1 MANRKRLGLWFP
13 TGIDNALAARAALG
27 GLLAQN
33 PDADWVLFGPRQS
46 LFLFEMDDRV
56 PVYIPLRAL
65 EARRPAQ
72 SRLSHYL
79 EKRAQFKKLRGL
91 GLDFCFGVS
100 VSQIDPHANAAVAK
114 QFEHA
119 LGMLGVRGEL
129 IQREES
135 AFQAMP
141 RSELL
146 AGPQALAF
154 ATQFYRKV
162 PPSQLKYL
170 LLMGQIDGQGES
182 VDSQWQHM
190 QQILQASTVDPAA
203 TVHVVTA
210 VITHGDRLSAR
221 QLTRTHPDWLQVNMA
236 QAMGLIAYADRVICS
251 SETITRICAEMGRSE
266 RLLLGKSHS

>member
-1 MANRKRLGLWFP
+1 MENRKRLGLRFP

-27 GLLAQN
+27 DLLAKN
-33 PDADWVLFGPRQS
+33 LNADWVLFGPRQS

-72 SRLSHYL
+72 SSLSHYL

-91 GLDFCFGVS
+91 SLDSCFGVS
-100 VSQIDPHANAAVAK
+100 VLQVDPQANAAVAK

-119 LGMLGVRGEL
+119 LGMLSVRGEL

-141 RSELL
+141 APELQ

-154 ATQFYRKV
+154 ATRFYRKV
-162 PPSQLKYL
+162 PPNRLKHL
-170 LLMGQIDGQGES
+170 LLLGQLGGQDEP
-182 VDSQWQHM
+182 VDTQWQHM
-190 QQILQASTVDPAA
+190 QQTLHVNNVASAA
-203 TVHVVTA
+203 AAHVVTA

-221 QLTRTHPDWLQVNMA
+221 QLTQAHPDWLQVDTA
-236 QAMGLIAYADRVICS
+236 QAMGLIAYADRVICC
-251 SETITRICAEMGRSE
+251 SETVTRICAEMGRSE

>member
-27 GLLAQN
+27 DLLAKN

-72 SRLSHYL
+72 SRLSYYL

-91 GLDFCFGVS
+91 SLDFCFGVS
-100 VSQIDPHANAAVAK
+100 VLQIDPHANAAVAK
-114 QFEHA
+114 QFGHA

-135 AFQAMP
+135 AFLAMP
-141 RSELL
+141 RPELQ

-162 PPSQLKYL
+162 PPNQLKHL
-170 LLMGQIDGQGES
+170 LLMAQIDGLDKT
-182 VDSQWQHM
+182 VDTQWLDM
-190 QQILQASTVDPAA
+190 QQTLQANAAGSTAA
-203 TVHVVTA
+203 AHVVTA
-210 VITHGDRLSAR
+210 VISHGDRLSAR
-221 QLTRTHPDWLQVNMA
+221 QLTQAHPDWLQVDPA
-236 QAMGLIAYADRVICS
+236 QAMGLIAYADRVMCS
-251 SETITRICAEMGRSE
+251 SETITRICVEMGRSE

>member
-72 SRLSHYL
+72 SRLSYYL

-100 VSQIDPHANAAVAK
+100 VLQIDPHANAAVAK

-119 LGMLGVRGEL
+119 LSMLGVRGEL
-129 IQREES
+129 IQREER
-135 AFQAMP
+135 AFLAMP
-141 RSELL
+141 RPELQ
-146 AGPQALAF
+146 AGPQALAL

-162 PPSQLKYL
+162 PPNHSKHL
-170 LLMGQIDGQGES
+170 LLLGQMDDQDAP
-182 VDSQWQHM
+182 VDTQWQH
-190 QQILQASTVDPAA
+190 LQPALHAISVAPNA
-203 TVHVVTA
+203 TTHVVTA

-221 QLTRTHPDWLQVNMA
+221 QLTRAHPDWLQVNMA

>member
-1 MANRKRLGLWFP
+1 MANRKRLGLWFS

-27 GLLAQN
+27 DLLAKN

-72 SRLSHYL
+72 SRLSYYL
-79 EKRAQFKKLRGL
+79 EKRTQFKKLRGL
-91 GLDFCFGVS
+91 GLDSCFGVS
-100 VSQIDPHANAAVAK
+100 VLQGDTHLDAEAFK
-114 QFEHA
+114 QFEDA
-119 LGMLGVRGEL
+119 LSMLGVRGEL

-135 AFQAMP
+135 AFHAMP
-141 RSELL
+141 TPELQ

-162 PPSQLKYL
+162 PPNHSKHL
-170 LLMGQIDGQGES
+170 LLLGKIDGQDES
-182 VDSQWQHM
+182 VDSQWQHV
-190 QQILQASTVDPAA
+190 QHTLQANNVTPAA
-203 TVHVVTA
+203 TAHVVTA

-221 QLTRTHPDWLQVNMA
+221 QLTQAHPDWLQVDTA
-236 QAMGLIAYADRVICS
+236 QAMGLIAYADRVICC
-251 SETITRICAEMGRSE
+251 SETITRICAEMGRSD